1 LPSIRKIIDRVRQV
15 KNAFDDNNY
24 QESGVLDLQ
33 LVIQNM
39 AQKSQRSD
47 VFARDENLS
56 KDETWTILID
66 SSLSLSG
73 SSKQIRAIAICLAES
88 ANQTLGQ
95 GNPWAMFAFSD
106 EFYCIKD
113 YDEPY
118 NNSVKSRIGG
128 LTQSGLSYIPDALR
142 AGRNLARK
150 HAKDKNFIIL
160 VSDGVPSGYP
170 DIEKEL
176 RLAIMEL
183 ARNGVNLAAIG
194 VGTNTITKT
203 IRNARVV
210 DEPADLIK
218 GFMDLYSDLAS

>member
-1 LPSIRKIIDRVRQV
+1 
-15 KNAFDDNNY
+15 
-24 QESGVLDLQ
+24 
-33 LVIQNM
+33 
-39 AQKSQRSD
+39 
-47 VFARDENLS
+47 
-56 KDETWTILID
+56 
-66 SSLSLSG
+66 
-73 SSKQIRAIAICLAES
+73 
-88 ANQTLGQ
+88 
-95 GNPWAMFAFSD
+95 MFAFSD

-142 AGRNLARK
+142 AARNLARK

-176 RLAIMEL
+176 KVAIMEL
-183 ARNGVNLAAIG
+183 ARSGVNLAAVG

-218 GFMDLYSDLAS
+218 GFMDLYADLAS

>member
-1 LPSIRKIIDRVRQV
+1 
-15 KNAFDDNNY
+15 
-24 QESGVLDLQ
+24 
-33 LVIQNM
+33 M
-39 AQKSQRSD
+39 ATKSQRSD
-47 VFARDENLS
+47 VFSRDENLS

-66 SSLSLSG
+66 ASLSLSG

-113 YDEPY
+113 YNEPY
-118 NNSVKSRIGG
+118 DSSVKSRIGG
-128 LTQSGLSYIPDALR
+128 MTQSGLSYIPDALR
-142 AGRNLARK
+142 AARNLARK

-170 DIEKEL
+170 EIDKEF
-176 RLAIMEL
+176 RVSIMEL
-183 ARNGVNLAAIG
+183 SRSGINLAAIG

-203 IRNARVV
+203 IRTAKVV
-210 DEPADLIK
+210 DEPADLVK
-218 GFMDLYSDLAS
+218 GFMDLYADLAS